1 MEEITKEQKR
11 MSSFLTPKYISTF
24 VSNASSYLTSNNK
37 RGKNLMIKNGHNE
50 TSSDSIEYNLNENI
64 NLKTHNNENFNKK
77 KNITNNIKS
86 RIKTKQ
92 IDTGIKNLMKLNL

>member
-1 MEEITKEQKR
+1 MEEVTKEQKR
-11 MSSFLTPKYISTF
+11 MSIFLTPKYISTF

-37 RGKNLMIKNGHNE
+37 RGKNSMIKNGHNE

-64 NLKTHNNENFNKK
+64 NLKTHYDGNFN

-86 RIKTKQ
+86 RIKK
-92 IDTGIKNLMKLNL
+92 IDTGIKTLMKFNL